1 MNNFLREAASSYLS
15 DAAILATL
23 IRSGRETPA
32 EALARATRLLA
43 AAGGSLR
50 MVVEA
55 DTNAL
60 SATAHDRLQAAF
72 ELVRRLMEETLR
84 REDCLNSPQEVK
96 RYLASRLREA
106 QREIFAVLFLDNR
119 HRLMVFEELC
129 YGTID
134 GATVPPR
141 VVAQRALRHNAAA
154 LIVAHNHPSGQAEP
168 SQADIQLTRCLR
180 EALALVEIRL
190 LDHIVVGDGEWVS
203 LAERGLLP

>member
-15 DAAILATL
+15 DAAVLATL

-43 AAGGSLR
+43 AADGRLR
-50 MVVEA
+50 TVVEA
-55 DTNAL
+55 DAGAL

-84 REDCLNSPQEVK
+84 REDCLNSPQVVK
-96 RYLASRLREA
+96 RYLATRLREA
-106 QREIFAVLFLDNR
+106 QREIFAVLFLDTR
-119 HRLMVFEELC
+119 HRLRVFEELC

-141 VVAQRALRHNAAA
+141 VVVQRALRHNAAA
-154 LIVAHNHPSGQAEP
+154 VIVAHNHPSGAPRKRTCVTQP
-168 SQADIQLTRCLR
+168 M
-180 EALALVEIRL
+180 
-190 LDHIVVGDGEWVS
+190 
-203 LAERGLLP
+203 LPE

>member
-1 MNNFLREAASSYLS
+1 MAYQQCLAVKGGAFDIPWGVDQAFLSALAVGAKGAVGSSYNF
-15 DAAILATL
+15 AA
-23 IRSGRETPA
+23 P
-32 EALARATRLLA
+32 
-43 AAGGSLR
+43 
-50 MVVEA
+50 VYQ
-55 DTNAL
+55 
-60 SATAHDRLQAAF
+60 RLQAAF

-84 REDCLNSPQEVK
+84 RQDCLSSPQDVK
-96 RYLASRLREA
+96 RYLASRLRDA

-119 HRLMVFEELC
+119 HRLLVFEELC

-168 SQADIQLTRCLR
+168 SQADIQLTRRLR
-180 EALALVEIRL
+180 DALALVEVRL

-203 LAERGLLP
+203 FAERGLLS

>member
-23 IRSGRETPA
+23 IRSGSETPA
-32 EALARATRLLA
+32 EALARATRLLTA
-43 AAGGSLR
+43 ADGRLR
-50 MVVEA
+50 TVVEA
-55 DTNAL
+55 DTGTL
-60 SATAHDRLQAAF
+60 SATAHNRLQAAF

-96 RYLASRLREA
+96 RYLATRLRDA

-119 HRLMVFEELC
+119 HRLLVFEELC

-141 VVAQRALRHNAAA
+141 VVVQRALRHNAAA
-154 LIVAHNHPSGQAEP
+154 LIVAHNHPSGVAEP
-168 SQADIQLTRCLR
+168 SNADRTLTQRLA
-180 EALALVEIRL
+180 EALQLVEIRL

-203 LAERGLLP
+203 FAERGLLP